1 MIKPDDDPYKKHDK
15 EIMEELRRSDM
26 AFQRTVLTLPNEKE
40 AVELVEDHAGQN
52 FDRAYAAER
61 EDLTLETQELDA
73 QVKHA
78 AERLRESERLE
89 RRTDS
94 YLTVP
99 EVRKTGT
106 STKVPFAQWDLKDR
120 LVFVL
125 SLMGLLFLLPAAS
138 FNVFS
143 AVMAQGIPTFLDH
156 PWLGVGVAF
165 LLPSGS
171 LAIHS
176 LGDLLHNDRARHRYM
191 LGTLSITAV
200 VLVAWVILF
209 SINFPL
215 GAGAVDF
222 ETLGQQSTASST
234 SGAFTF
240 SQLFGELMATAS
252 LFLVLGHVLR
262 RYTSDTTI
270 QKPDMTRIMQE
281 NKMHRVL
288 CETAQKRSRGPSA
301 RMAQIVAMRPCY
313 VTEQRALFLALRRR
327 FDESNP
333 LIN

>member
-15 EIMEELRRSDM
+15 EIMEELRRSDI
-26 AFQRTVLTLPNEKE
+26 AFQRTVLTLPNDKE
-40 AVELVEDHAGQN
+40 AVKLVEDHAGQN

-61 EDLTLETQELDA
+61 EDLTLEIQELDA
-73 QVKHA
+73 QANHA

-89 RRTDS
+89 RKTDS

-106 STKVPFAQWDLKDR
+106 SSKVPFSQWDLKDR
-120 LVFVL
+120 IVL
-125 SLMGLLFLLPAAS
+125 GSSLMGASFLLPAAS
-138 FNVFS
+138 FNVFA
-143 AVMAQGIPTFLDH
+143 AVMAQGIPVFLDH
-156 PWLGVGVAF
+156 PMLAVGISF
-165 LLPSGS
+165 LLPAGS

-176 LGDLLHNDRARHRYM
+176 LGDLLQTDRARHRYM
-191 LGTLSITAV
+191 LGTLSITTV
-200 VLVAWVILF
+200 VLVAWVKLF
-209 SINFPL
+209 SDNFQI

-222 ETLGQQSTASST
+222 ESLVQQSVAAFTSS
-234 SGAFTF
+234 AFTF
-240 SQLFGELMATAS
+240 SQLFGELMAGAS
-252 LFLVLGHVLR
+252 LFLILSHVLR

-288 CETAQKRSRGPSA
+288 CETAKKRSRGPHA
-301 RMAQIVAMRPCY
+301 RMAQIGAMRSCY
-313 VTEQRALFLALRRR
+313 ITEQVALFLALRRR